1 MSQRQLPLTQT
12 CLNAKKKFDGRAY
25 GFPAAGSGLFV
36 QHPMIHYVSR
46 VSHQSSHCLTKLC
59 WPNNITGLGNTEQ
72 EVMFF
77 VNCGDVSKGCCAQL
91 TMMGRKLYP
100 SCTVNIFLWYKP
112 RTPYCYQYVY
122 ALKACCISNI
132 FLMFDQ
138 PSWNAVKVHHKSW
151 QSRQQTF
158 FLVVVYYRKS
168 IRKAK

>member
-1 MSQRQLPLTQT
+1 MSQRQLSLTQT

-77 VNCGDVSKGCCAQL
+77 VEML
-91 TMMGRKLYP
+91 
-100 SCTVNIFLWYKP
+100 
-112 RTPYCYQYVY
+112 
-122 ALKACCISNI
+122 
-132 FLMFDQ
+132 
-138 PSWNAVKVHHKSW
+138 VKVVVLCWLWWVENSTHHVLLI
-151 QSRQQTF
+151 F
-158 FLVVVYYRKS
+158 FYGTNREPRIAINMFMLLKLVVFQ
-168 IRKAK
+168 IFF